1 MEKIRIGTD
10 EQLYEIKSIRPVSSN
25 VMQIVFAGPVPISWG
40 DITIYT
46 EDGTEATTLTG
57 YDTVYRD
64 EGQTVYLSNDG
75 SVYQVPET
83 PDGPGEPPEPYV
95 PTLEELQAGKRWEV
109 AAECERLIYAGINVM
124 LDDGSVEHYAL
135 TIEDQLNLF
144 GKLSQITAGATQLEY
159 HADGQP
165 CRYYSAAD
173 MQAIIQAAM
182 WHVSYHT
189 TYCNAINMWI
199 AGCQTVEEV
208 QEIFYGADVPEK
220 YRSEVLDAY
229 LVQIAAKIGV
239 GEDGLPVAE

>member
-1 MEKIRIGTD
+1 MDKIRIGTD

-25 VMQIVFAGPVPISWG
+25 VMQIVFAGSVPITWG

-57 YDTVYRD
+57 YETVYRD
-64 EGQTVYLSNDG
+64 EGQAVYLSDDG
-75 SVYQVPET
+75 SVYQAPET

-95 PTLEELQAGKRWEV
+95 PTLEELQAGKRREV
-109 AAECERLIYAGINVM
+109 AAECERLIYAGINVA
-124 LDDGSVEHYAL
+124 LTDGSVEHYAL

-189 TYCNAINMWI
+189 TYCNALNMWI

-239 GEDGLPVAE
+239 GEDGTPVAE

>member
-25 VMQIVFAGPVPISWG
+25 VMQIVFAGSVPITWG
-40 DITIYT
+40 NITIYT

-57 YDTVYRD
+57 YETVYRD
-64 EGQTVYLSNDG
+64 EGQVVYLSDDG
-75 SVYQVPET
+75 SVYQAPET

-95 PTLEELQAGKRWEV
+95 PTLEELQAGKRREV
-109 AAECERLIYAGINVM
+109 AAECERLIYAGINVA
-124 LDDGSVEHYAL
+124 LTDGSVEHYAL

-173 MQAIIQAAM
+173 MQATIQAAM

-199 AGCQTVEEV
+199 AGCQTADEV
-208 QEIFYGADVPEK
+208 AEIFYGADVPEQ
-220 YRSEVLDAY
+220 YQSDVLKAY
-229 LVQIAAKIGV
+229 LVEIAAIAGGGADEIPK
-239 GEDGLPVAE
+239 D